1 MIETLING
9 RWEILL
15 PEHRAARPEWDL
27 ANGGWERE
35 RLDHM
40 HSTTKPGD
48 KVIYVGAEESDMC
61 ALLQMWG
68 AEVFLAEPNE
78 LVIPNAKAIWDA
90 NDLDLPAGVFVG
102 FCGHEDSAN
111 WMDGAFFDCW
121 PPCADGPVIGD
132 HGFKELR
139 DPGDRPVVR
148 IDTLVERFGF
158 IPDMITMD
166 VEGAETLVLQG
177 AEQTLLRHRPRL
189 YISHHPE
196 FGIDQ
201 YGVYSRDLRNWIID
215 RGYGETLLA
224 YEHELH
230 AVYEPRPA

>member
-1 MIETLING
+1 MIPTLVNG
-9 RWEILL
+9 RWSILL
-15 PEHRAARPEWDL
+15 PEHRAARPEWVT
-27 ANGGWERE
+27 GWERE

-48 KVIYVGAEESDMC
+48 RVLYVGAEESEMC

-68 AEVFLAEPNE
+68 ASVFLVEPNE

-90 NDLDLPAGVFVG
+90 NGLEMPAGMYVG
-102 FCGHEDSAN
+102 FCGGSDSVN
-111 WMDGAFFDCW
+111 WAHGVYVDSWPDC
-121 PPCADGPVIGD
+121 AHGPVIGD

-139 DPGDRPVVR
+139 DPGERPVVT
-148 IDTLVERFGF
+148 IDTLVDAAGF
-158 IPDMITMD
+158 FPDMLSMD
-166 VEGAETLVLQG
+166 IEGAETLALHG
-177 AEQTLLRHRPRL
+177 AEQVLRQHRPRL

-201 YGVYSRDLRNWIID
+201 YQVYSRDLRDWIINL
-215 RGYGETLLA
+215 GYAETLLA

-230 AVYEPRPA
+230 AVYEPTA